1 MKLTNK
7 QIIIKA
13 TVICAI
19 AVLADGVCSSGGD
32 SDWKSAPTVTSAA
45 VTATSVPAEA
55 TTTTTESVIET
66 TSVVVS
72 LRTAADYNDSKV

>member
-1 MKLTNK
+1 MKPTNK
-7 QIIIKA
+7 QIIMKA

-19 AVLADGVCSSGGD
+19 AALADVVCSSGSD

-55 TTTTTESVIET
+55 TTTTTESVAET
-66 TSVVVS
+66 TSVAVS